1 MFDIGFSELLLFG
14 VIALI
19 VLGPEK
25 LPQAARTAGQWYA
38 KLRRTVSTLQSE
50 IEADLDLAETRKQM
64 QDELAKIRQTE
75 ADMKREMAE
84 LRGSMQEFEY
94 SQHQSMDAL
103 NNPNSYNSNDDL
115 FEDDYDD
122 AMMNELE
129 EKASGLSSDMPADFA
144 YDYEQDRLSKD
155 PSAVFVSD
163 TDDDKDSVDTN
174 FDQTAKNAKE
184 PLEAS
189 SSIPQRFITRP
200 WENMWFRL
208 SDYDKARR
216 LPAPPYL
223 PNYEA
228 DNLLHDDFSH
238 SSFSHHDLDEKMTP
252 IDEYWESEFDEDEFE
267 QSEKYSLQNSSA
279 HNTDQDGSTT
289 PSSFTKHEAP
299 K

>member
-50 IEADLDLAETRKQM
+50 IEAELDLAETRKQM

-94 SQHQSMDAL
+94 SQHQSMDGI
-103 NNPNSYNSNDDL
+103 NKPKNSNSNH
-115 FEDDYDD
+115 YQSQD
-122 AMMNELE
+122 AQKQDTIDKLE
-129 EKASGLSSDMPADFA
+129 AEASITSSTPTEFA
-144 YDYEQDRLSKD
+144 YDYNYEQDEELRDLSNIY
-155 PSAVFVSD
+155 
-163 TDDDKDSVDTN
+163 DDEDFDDSN
-174 FDQTAKNAKE
+174 FDDPKKYASD
-184 PLEAS
+184 PLATS
-189 SSIPQRFITRP
+189 NNIPHRFITRP

-208 SDYDKARR
+208 SAYDKARR

-223 PNYEA
+223 PNYKA
-228 DNLLHDDFSH
+228 DTLLNDGFSH
-238 SSFSHHDLDEKMTP
+238 SNFSHHGLDEKMEP
-252 IDEYWESEFDEDEFE
+252 IDEELESIQAELEL
-267 QSEKYSLQNSSA
+267 SESYSSDNTSDDDVDQNKL
-279 HNTDQDGSTT
+279 TL
-289 PSSFTKHEAP
+289 PSSLIKQETP